1 MRFFDQVAEIS
12 TLRREVAQMGRLLS
26 VLRYRLSSAEH
37 ERDRQ
42 ASVAMAAKQET
53 AFMQEMLCQID
64 YLTDNPEVKRY
75 VRRWLDYLR
84 GGKTHEEA

>member
-1 MRFFDQVAEIS
+1 MRFFERIAE
-12 TLRREVAQMGRLLS
+12 TNALRREVAQMSRLLS

-42 ASVAMAAKQET
+42 FNVALAARQET

-64 YLTDNPEVKRY
+64 VVTDNPEVKRC
-75 VRRWLDYLR
+75 VRRGLDYLR
-84 GGKTHEEA
+84 GGATTTE

>member
-1 MRFFDQVAEIS
+1 MRFFERIAEANA
-12 TLRREVAQMGRLLS
+12 LRREVAQMGRLLS
-26 VLRYRLSSAEH
+26 VFRLRLSSAEH

-64 YLTDNPEVKRY
+64 VLSDNPEVKRC
-75 VRRWLDYLR
+75 VRRGLDYLR
-84 GGKTHEEA
+84 GGQTHEEA